1 MIALWTMV
9 WIWSRLIIGHLELT
23 AAPLVCFYDTTNY
36 EIETGYFFLNLDWKI
51 IFSVWYGRL
60 KRKGISVI
68 IALVP
73 GALAQLVERCVR
85 NAEIRGSNPLCSTR
99 VHRNSVKITV
109 GFLFLG
115 AANLYSAVALSDWI
129 RRVFAVERDSVR
141 LPVMLTLILYSTKN
155 YPVKSSFYDSS
166 FPFRIQLAL

>member
-36 EIETGYFFLNLDWKI
+36 GIETGYFSLDLDRKI

-85 NAEIRGSNPLCSTR
+85 NAEIRGSNPLCSTIEGLSEHLIFPWESFWCHNPKFQR
-99 VHRNSVKITV
+99 LEIASNKKAHQVDWWAFFHTYCTTISSVTGSFVWATSCSI
-109 GFLFLG
+109 L
-115 AANLYSAVALSDWI
+115 LSTH
-129 RRVFAVERDSVR
+129 AS
-141 LPVMLTLILYSTKN
+141 
-155 YPVKSSFYDSS
+155 KS
-166 FPFRIQLAL
+166 P